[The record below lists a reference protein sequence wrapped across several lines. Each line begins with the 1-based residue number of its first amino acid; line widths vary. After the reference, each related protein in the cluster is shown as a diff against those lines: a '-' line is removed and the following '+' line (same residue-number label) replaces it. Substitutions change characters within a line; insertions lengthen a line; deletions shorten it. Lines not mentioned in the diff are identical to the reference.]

1 MISARSNLELT
12 SLNVT
17 TGTTSQSKRISSLK
31 KKPPSGTRRKTE
43 DELKN
48 CECVSSAGMLVIM
61 CVCVCVWCVR
71 GVCMCVYGAC
81 VVCACV

>member
-1 MISARSNLELT
+1 MVSARSNLELT

-61 CVCVCVWCVR
+61 RVCVCMVRAWCVHVCVWCVR
-71 GVCMCVYGAC
+71 GV
-81 VVCACV
+81 

>member
-1 MISARSNLELT
+1 MVSARSNLELT

-17 TGTTSQSKRISSLK
+17 SGTTSQSKRISSLK

-48 CECVSSAGMLVIM
+48 WESVSGAGMVVLCVCGGGGGM
-61 CVCVCVWCVR
+61 WVCVCV
-71 GVCMCVYGAC
+71 
-81 VVCACV
+81 